1 MPHVASEAMA
11 LDPYTVPAM
20 RIRPTVRERNERH
33 CCCGLTVRDL
43 ITICSTVLIPLI
55 FGLFTVVITI
65 YQQRIAQLQRKQ
77 DLEISH
83 QQRAHDIELAQ
94 QQRAEDR
101 KQAELLRKQDLEIAE
116 LRREQELNIS
126 IVQALAADRQHKHD
140 LSLADN
146 LQKESVLVGYLKE
159 MADLLDKNK
168 FTLDNHVGVSIVR
181 PKTLSALRQLD
192 SHRKVHL
199 IRFLYESELII
210 TGKNPLDLSDAD
222 LDGIDL
228 SFLNLDSISLKS
240 VHMRHALLIRANLS
254 FADFSNSLLTSTN
267 FSGTKMSVGTKFYWA
282 QAEYADFS
290 RISSVKV
297 NMNRID
303 AHGASFRF
311 ASLNQATFH
320 DAHLQYADF
329 EGASVRNADFYLAN
343 LENSTIIQLQLQEAV
358 AFEGLILPNL
368 NIGDHKNI
376 IFNGNAEQKNGQ
388 YDCTVKLT
396 RPIFALLWDSVKN
409 RRVIA
414 IAYNSTISPSA
425 FIPDKT
431 VTEPNQCYFT
441 AFSDEYDRVSMYQR
455 VELLQYTEWINDKI
469 LTFFISARMGV
480 NNVGTEWVSVDL
492 LMKTSGEVLLVNSKN
507 ILRNGSSVKK
517 CVRQFFP
524 PPNVYFFD
532 IYVNFERLFVNNGT
546 LETFGYID
554 DIQVWA
560 TRGVPKSIE
569 GSLLNSCDA

>member
-1 MPHVASEAMA
+1 MPHVASEAIA
-11 LDPYTVPAM
+11 LDAYTLPAM
-20 RIRPTVRERNERH
+20 RMRSTARERNERH

-43 ITICSTVLIPLI
+43 IAICSTVLIPLI

-65 YQQRIAQLQRKQ
+65 YQQRIAQLQRGQ
-77 DLEISH
+77 DLDIAH

-101 KQAELLRKQDLEIAE
+101 KQAE
-116 LRREQELNIS
+116 ELNIS

-168 FTLDNHVGVSIVR
+168 FTLNDHVRVSIVR
-181 PKTLSALRQLD
+181 PKTLSVLRQLD

-210 TGKNPLDLSDAD
+210 TDKNPLDLTDAD

-267 FSGTKMSVGTKFYWA
+267 FSEAKMSVGTKFYGA

-290 RISSVKV
+290 RISSVKL
-297 NMNRID
+297 NMNEID

-329 EGASVRNADFYLAN
+329 EGASVLNADFYRAN
-343 LENSTIIQLQLQEAV
+343 LENSTITQLQLQEAV
-358 AFEGLILPNL
+358 AFEGSILPNF
-368 NIGDHKNI
+368 NTGDHKNI
-376 IFNGNAEQKNGQ
+376 ISNGNAEQKKGQ

-396 RPIFALLWDSVKN
+396 SPIFASLWNSVKSKLFL
-409 RRVIA
+409 R
-414 IAYNSTISPSA
+414 
-425 FIPDKT
+425 
-431 VTEPNQCYFT
+431 
-441 AFSDEYDRVSMYQR
+441 
-455 VELLQYTEWINDKI
+455 
-469 LTFFISARMGV
+469 
-480 NNVGTEWVSVDL
+480 
-492 LMKTSGEVLLVNSKN
+492 LMLSQKPT
-507 ILRNGSSVKK
+507 
-517 CVRQFFP
+517 
-524 PPNVYFFD
+524 
-532 IYVNFERLFVNNGT
+532 
-546 LETFGYID
+546 
-554 DIQVWA
+554 
-560 TRGVPKSIE
+560 
-569 GSLLNSCDA
+569 